1 MCKKL
6 DQSTGRGGYC
16 SNWTTDGLSRA
27 EREGR
32 GTLMLTPSDKQ
43 VIAEYM
49 GWFKHIYFYKYDEP
63 IYFQEGVAGDI
74 VFDLNDAGLAVN
86 RMVEKGDWDDFM
98 MVAKKCL
105 TIHYSTEGKGW
116 TEFIFTFVAWLFNA
130 DNFFQAMAEWLRQ
143 K

>member
-1 MCKKL
+1 
-6 DQSTGRGGYC
+6 
-16 SNWTTDGLSRA
+16 
-27 EREGR
+27 
-32 GTLMLTPSDKQ
+32 MLTPEDKAK
-43 VIAEYM
+43 IAMSMNWINCGITYKKYEYC
-49 GWFKHIYFYKYDEP
+49 GLFDQCLKCGLFHQY
-63 IYFQEGVAGDI
+63 
-74 VFDLNDAGLAVN
+74 DLNDAGLCVQK
-86 RMVEKGDWDDFM
+86 MVEKGDWDDFM